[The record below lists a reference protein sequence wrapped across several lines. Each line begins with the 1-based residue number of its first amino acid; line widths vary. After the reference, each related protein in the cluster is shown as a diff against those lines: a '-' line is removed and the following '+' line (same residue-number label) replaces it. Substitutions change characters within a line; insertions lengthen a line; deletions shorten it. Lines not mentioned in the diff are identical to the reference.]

1 MSIDEIKVRDEIQ
14 KTLFE
19 KYNLCELIIFG
30 SRGYDDSKFN
40 DPKQGILLFSRDV
53 DKPCECVPLDLIYCE
68 EKIYNLHDIM
78 AWRNRLGANS
88 YIMGRGSLV
97 ETKEIKREIININV
111 KGIEVMLFPM
121 ALYKSNRAK
130 TK

>member
-19 KYNLCELIIFG
+19 HNLAELITFG

-68 EKIYNLHDIM
+68 EKIYNLYDIM

-97 ETKEIKREIININV
+97 KTKEIKRETINV